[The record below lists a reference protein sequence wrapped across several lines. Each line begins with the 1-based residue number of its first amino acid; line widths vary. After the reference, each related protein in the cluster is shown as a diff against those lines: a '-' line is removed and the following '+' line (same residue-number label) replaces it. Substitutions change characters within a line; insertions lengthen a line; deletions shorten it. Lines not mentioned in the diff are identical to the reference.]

1 MTRRGF
7 FLSLAAGLLAAVTG
21 KGSRVL
27 ERGAKRL
34 PRPKLSPKE
43 RQVLALRVQGLS
55 KVEIGRELWMSPYAV
70 GVFLENALVKLG
82 PPLP

>member
-7 FLSLAAGLLAAVTG
+7 FLSLAAGLLAAVAG
-21 KGSRVL
+21 RRSGVL

-43 RQVLALRVQGLS
+43 RQVLALRLQGLS
-55 KVEIGRELWMSPYAV
+55 KVEIGRELLVSPYAV
-70 GVFLENALVKLG
+70 GIFLENALVKLG

>member
-7 FLSLAAGLLAAVTG
+7 FLGLAAGLLAAVAG
-21 KGSRVL
+21 RRSGVL

-34 PRPKLSPKE
+34 PPPRLSPKE
-43 RQVLALRVQGLS
+43 RQVLALRAQGLS
-55 KVEIGRELWMSPYAV
+55 KAEIGRALLMSPFAV